1 MWLWLEATPCYRFFL
16 QQQQIFKTFSF
27 YSAISSDA
35 CIFILA
41 FLQGFNDR
49 LNRDLGIKTPST
61 MRFKLIAA
69 NGPQERR
76 YGSWIGEWPLRPSHK
91 INNVAPSPQSYSIFY
106 LSLRWLNSGLPGQLP
121 TDVGVQAGIWGRG
134 KGSGKDWTESIHI
147 CVIVCGFSSCHVM
160 TQSCTFRL
168 TESVPR
174 QETEESISLFVPLTI
189 VSIIVQSN
197 CVTCE
202 WLPNRQCPFSSYR
215 HMNCPSN
222 MASISVRLHL
232 WTI

>member
-1 MWLWLEATPCYRFFL
+1 MPN
-16 QQQQIFKTFSF
+16 
-27 YSAISSDA
+27 
-35 CIFILA
+35 FIKIRITL
-41 FLQGFNDR
+41 L
-49 LNRDLGIKTPST
+49 
-61 MRFKLIAA
+61 
-69 NGPQERR
+69 
-76 YGSWIGEWPLRPSHK
+76 LRPPLQY
-91 INNVAPSPQSYSIFY
+91 I
-106 LSLRWLNSGLPGQLP
+106 LLTLRWLNSGLPGQLP
-121 TDVGVQAGIWGRG
+121 TDVGVQAGVWGRG

-202 WLPNRQCPFSSYR
+202 WLPNRQCPFPAINIWIVLQIWLQFLCVCICGQYKYVQ
-215 HMNCPSN
+215 
-222 MASISVRLHL
+222 AVVL
-232 WTI
+232 